1 MIVVIQCAATKIPD
15 AGHLVS
21 SSGKRVVFVADPQ
34 AAPAKVGIEYA
45 RPDDPSGNGL
55 TWRKTLLKH
64 NTHGCGN
71 PLSLTPAFKLYKN
84 EIYRRLVDQLGFEK
98 VFILSAGW
106 GMIRSDFLTPYYDI
120 TFSPEAK
127 GENGYKRRRASDPYD
142 EDFPFSEDAQEE
154 VVFFGGKDYLKL
166 FVKLTGAVSSQRK
179 VYYNSKITPTLPG
192 CIFERF
198 QTTAKTNWHYLCAN
212 AFLEREAGPIA
223 RSLPR

>member
-1 MIVVIQCAATKIPD
+1 MTVVIQCAATKIPE

-21 SSGKRVVFVADPQ
+21 SNGKQVVFVADPQ
-34 AAPAKVGIEYA
+34 AAPAKADIEYA

-55 TWRKTLLKH
+55 TWRETLLEY
-64 NTHGCGN
+64 HGNLGGN
-71 PLSLTPAFKLYKN
+71 PLGLTPAFKLYKN

-127 GENGYKRRRASDPYD
+127 GENGYKRRRASDQYR
-142 EDFPFSEDAQEE
+142 DFPSPEDIQEE
-154 VVFFGGKDYLKL
+154 VVFLGGKDYLQL
-166 FVKLTGAVSSQRK
+166 FIKLTGAVSSQRK
-179 VYYNSKITPTLPG
+179 VYYNSKLAPNMPG

-198 QTTAKTNWHYLCAN
+198 QTKAKTNWHYLCAN
-212 AFLEREAGPIA
+212 AFLEREAGPDRA
-223 RSLPR
+223 TVR